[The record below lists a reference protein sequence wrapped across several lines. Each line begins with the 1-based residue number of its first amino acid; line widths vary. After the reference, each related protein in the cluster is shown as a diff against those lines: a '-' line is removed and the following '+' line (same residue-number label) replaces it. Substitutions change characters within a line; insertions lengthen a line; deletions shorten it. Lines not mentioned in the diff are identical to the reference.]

1 MIRRPPRST
10 RTDTLFPYPTLF
22 RSLLA
27 DNGRAFASKWL
38 TGGAKTRFRF
48 KVRDEDPTGLLVA
61 LGVTIH
67 WAKPYRGQSKPIE
80 RGFRDLCD
88 AVAKHPAFEGAYTG
102 NRPDAKPENYGSKAV
117 DLDTFLRV
125 WNEGMAAHNARLG
138 QIGRASCGE
147 RGGRDV

>member
-22 RSLLA
+22 KGLLA

-48 KVRDEDPTGLLVA
+48 QVRDEAPTGLLVA

-80 RGFRDLCD
+80 RGFRALCD
-88 AVAKHPAFEGAYTG
+88 SVAKHPAFEGPLTR
-102 NRPDAKPENYGSKAV
+102 NRPHPKPAN
-117 DLDTFLRV
+117 T
-125 WNEGMAAHNARLG
+125 
-138 QIGRASCGE
+138 GRHPAPPTP
-147 RGGRDV
+147 